1 MDRDRQPAQACEELS
16 GRFSIL
22 ACARE
27 LARAVAVRRRAQS
40 SAAGAPGIAATVS
53 AGQVA
58 VSFFGAKPKLSPTF
72 RK

>member
-1 MDRDRQPAQACEELS
+1 MAS
-16 GRFSIL
+16 G
-22 ACARE
+22 ADH
-27 LARAVAVRRRAQS
+27 VAA